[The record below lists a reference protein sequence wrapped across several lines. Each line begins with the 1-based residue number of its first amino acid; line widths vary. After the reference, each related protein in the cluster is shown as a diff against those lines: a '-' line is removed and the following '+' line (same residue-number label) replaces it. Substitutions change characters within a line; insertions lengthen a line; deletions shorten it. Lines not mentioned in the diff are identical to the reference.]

1 VCDEDR
7 KSIPQPAVDRQQRK
21 KYDIPRISTGKTN
34 DWGHYEMA
42 KDSLIERLENLPQD
56 RKAMLNRL
64 RRVEG
69 QLRGIQRM
77 IIEEKP
83 CYDVLLQLSA
93 ARKAMQRACIEIL
106 KNYLQKCVHEAKSP
120 DFENLEKLIEALV
133 EISPARTSTTE
144 VDE

>member
-1 VCDEDR
+1 
-7 KSIPQPAVDRQQRK
+7 
-21 KYDIPRISTGKTN
+21 
-34 DWGHYEMA
+34 MA

-106 KNYLQKCVHEAKSP
+106 KNYLQKCVHEAKAP
-120 DFENLEKLIEALV
+120 DFDNLEKLIEALI
-133 EISPARTSTTE
+133 EISPSKILPGE
-144 VDE
+144 EDE

>member
-1 VCDEDR
+1 
-7 KSIPQPAVDRQQRK
+7 
-21 KYDIPRISTGKTN
+21 
-34 DWGHYEMA
+34 MA
-42 KDSLIERLENLPQD
+42 KDSLIDRLENLPQD

-93 ARKAMQRACIEIL
+93 ARKAMQKACIEIL
-106 KNYLQKCVHEAKSP
+106 KNYLQKCVHEAKAP
-120 DFENLEKLIEALV
+120 DFDNLEKLIEALI
-133 EISPARTSTTE
+133 EISPAKALSPE
-144 VDE
+144 GDE

>member
-1 VCDEDR
+1 
-7 KSIPQPAVDRQQRK
+7 
-21 KYDIPRISTGKTN
+21 
-34 DWGHYEMA
+34 MA
-42 KDSLIERLENLPQD
+42 KDSLIELLENLPQD

-93 ARKAMQRACIEIL
+93 ARKAMQKACIEIL
-106 KNYLQKCVHEAKSP
+106 KNYLHKCVHEVKSP
-120 DFENLEKLIEALV
+120 DYGNIEKLIEALID
-133 EISPARTSTTE
+133 ISPAPGAPEDSGE
-144 VDE
+144 

>member
-1 VCDEDR
+1 
-7 KSIPQPAVDRQQRK
+7 
-21 KYDIPRISTGKTN
+21 
-34 DWGHYEMA
+34 MA
-42 KDSLIERLENLPQD
+42 KDSLIDRLENLPQD

-83 CYDVLLQLSA
+83 SYDVLLQLSA

-106 KNYLQKCVHEAKSP
+106 KNYLQKCVHETKAP
-120 DFENLEKLIEALV
+120 DFDNLEKLIEALI
-133 EISPARTSTTE
+133 EISPAKALSPE
-144 VDE
+144 GDE

>member
-1 VCDEDR
+1 
-7 KSIPQPAVDRQQRK
+7 
-21 KYDIPRISTGKTN
+21 
-34 DWGHYEMA
+34 MA
-42 KDSLIERLENLPQD
+42 KDSLIELLDNLPKD

-93 ARKAMQRACIEIL
+93 ARKAMQKACIEIL
-106 KNYLQKCVHEAKSP
+106 KNYLHKCVNEVQSP
-120 DFENLEKLIEALV
+120 DFANIEKLIEAL
-133 EISPARTSTTE
+133 IDLSPAPGAPGE
-144 VDE
+144 ENQ

>member
-1 VCDEDR
+1 
-7 KSIPQPAVDRQQRK
+7 
-21 KYDIPRISTGKTN
+21 
-34 DWGHYEMA
+34 MA
-42 KDSLIERLENLPQD
+42 KDSLIDRLENLPQD

-106 KNYLQKCVHEAKSP
+106 KNYLQKCVNETKAP
-120 DFENLEKLIEALV
+120 DFDNLEKLIEALI
-133 EISPARTSTTE
+133 EISPAKALSPE
-144 VDE
+144 GDE

>member
-1 VCDEDR
+1 
-7 KSIPQPAVDRQQRK
+7 
-21 KYDIPRISTGKTN
+21 
-34 DWGHYEMA
+34 MA

-106 KNYLQKCVHEAKSP
+106 KNYLQNASMRQKP
-120 DFENLEKLIEALV
+120 LIL
-133 EISPARTSTTE
+133 TTLRSSSKRLSKFLPPPGHILRKGTNKRNRLRE
-144 VDE
+144 TQFPRGTRKILLTAAPFRA

>member
-1 VCDEDR
+1 
-7 KSIPQPAVDRQQRK
+7 
-21 KYDIPRISTGKTN
+21 
-34 DWGHYEMA
+34 MA
-42 KDSLIERLENLPQD
+42 KDSLIELLDNLPKD

-93 ARKAMQRACIEIL
+93 ARKAMQKACIEIL
-106 KNYLQKCVHEAKSP
+106 KNYLHKCVNEVQSP
-120 DFENLEKLIEALV
+120 DFANIEKLIEAL
-133 EISPARTSTTE
+133 IDLSPAPGAPGEE
-144 VDE
+144 VQ

>member
-1 VCDEDR
+1 
-7 KSIPQPAVDRQQRK
+7 
-21 KYDIPRISTGKTN
+21 
-34 DWGHYEMA
+34 MA
-42 KDSLIERLENLPQD
+42 KDSLIELLDNLPKD

-93 ARKAMQRACIEIL
+93 ARKAMQKACIEIL
-106 KNYLQKCVHEAKSP
+106 KNYLHKCVNEVQSP
-120 DFENLEKLIEALV
+120 DFANIEKLIEAL
-133 EISPARTSTTE
+133 IDLSPAPGAPGE
-144 VDE
+144 EEQ

>member
-1 VCDEDR
+1 
-7 KSIPQPAVDRQQRK
+7 
-21 KYDIPRISTGKTN
+21 
-34 DWGHYEMA
+34 MA
-42 KDSLIERLENLPQD
+42 KDSLIERLKNLPQD

>member
-1 VCDEDR
+1 
-7 KSIPQPAVDRQQRK
+7 
-21 KYDIPRISTGKTN
+21 
-34 DWGHYEMA
+34 MA

-106 KNYLQKCVHEAKSP
+106 KNYLQKCVHEAKAP
-120 DFENLEKLIEALV
+120 DFDNLEKLIEALI
-133 EISPARTSTTE
+133 EISPSKILPGE
-144 VDE
+144 GDE

>member
-1 VCDEDR
+1 
-7 KSIPQPAVDRQQRK
+7 
-21 KYDIPRISTGKTN
+21 
-34 DWGHYEMA
+34 MA

-93 ARKAMQRACIEIL
+93 ARKAMQKACIEIL
-106 KNYLQKCVHEAKSP
+106 KNYLQKCVHEAKAP
-120 DFENLEKLIEALV
+120 DFDNLEKLIEALI
-133 EISPARTSTTE
+133 EISPAKAHSGDG
-144 VDE
+144 DE